1 MKAPINYFGGKNIMF
16 KYIIEKFP
24 NRETYDTYIEPF
36 GGSYAVGLNMPYIP
50 PIEIYND
57 LEKNIYSLYKVLQ
70 DENMFK
76 TFQRMCELSPYDD
89 NLRKEY
95 IDTLKTNTDISIL
108 NRAYMFF
115 YVNRTSFNG
124 NGGFKIN
131 TYIRRGTSK
140 SVSDYLSGVEH
151 LEELHERLKNI
162 IISNTNAIDLIER
175 FNKENVF
182 MYLDPPY
189 VQSTR
194 TSNIRYEVDMNDEEQ
209 DVFLETC
216 INSKAKLLI
225 SGYDNEKY
233 NILLDIGVYET
244 TIARLNEELAKKP
257 KEVEVVKYVD
267 RIVNNNY
274 NGTVVN
280 CDTYVL
286 FARNSAELD
295 TTAKTTLD
303 KISGTV
309 KIVAYASPEG
319 SDTYNKKLSQR
330 RANAVADYLR
340 GKGVT
345 VTEAYGAGVNG
356 NTSNRVAI
364 VIVQ

>member
-115 YVNRTSFNG
+115 YVNRTSFN
-124 NGGFKIN
+124 

-233 NILLDIGVYET
+233 NILLDNGFTKSNFTTNNRIET
-244 TIARLNEELAKKP
+244 LWQ
-257 KEVEVVKYVD
+257 
-267 RIVNNNY
+267 NY
-274 NGTVVN
+274 
-280 CDTYVL
+280 
-286 FARNSAELD
+286 
-295 TTAKTTLD
+295 
-303 KISGTV
+303 
-309 KIVAYASPEG
+309 
-319 SDTYNKKLSQR
+319 
-330 RANAVADYLR
+330 
-340 GKGVT
+340 
-345 VTEAYGAGVNG
+345 
-356 NTSNRVAI
+356 
-364 VIVQ
+364 

>member
-1 MKAPINYFGGKNIMF
+1 
-16 KYIIEKFP
+16 
-24 NRETYDTYIEPF
+24 
-36 GGSYAVGLNMPYIP
+36 MPYIP

-233 NILLDIGVYET
+233 NILLDNGFTKSNFTTNNRIET
-244 TIARLNEELAKKP
+244 LWQ
-257 KEVEVVKYVD
+257 
-267 RIVNNNY
+267 NY
-274 NGTVVN
+274 
-280 CDTYVL
+280 
-286 FARNSAELD
+286 
-295 TTAKTTLD
+295 
-303 KISGTV
+303 
-309 KIVAYASPEG
+309 
-319 SDTYNKKLSQR
+319 
-330 RANAVADYLR
+330 
-340 GKGVT
+340 
-345 VTEAYGAGVNG
+345 
-356 NTSNRVAI
+356 
-364 VIVQ
+364 

>member
-89 NLRKEY
+89 DMRKEY
-95 IDTLKTNTDISIL
+95 IDTLKTNKDISIL
-108 NRAYMFF
+108 NRAYMYF

-131 TYIRRGTSK
+131 TCIRRGTSK
-140 SVSDYLSGVEH
+140 SVSDYLSAVEH

-162 IISNTNAIDLIER
+162 IISNTDAIDLIDR

-194 TSNIRYEVDMNDEEQ
+194 TSNIRYEVDMNDEQQ

-233 NILLDIGVYET
+233 NILLDNGFTKSNFT
-244 TIARLNEELAKKP
+244 TN
-257 KEVEVVKYVD
+257 
-267 RIVNNNY
+267 
-274 NGTVVN
+274 
-280 CDTYVL
+280 
-286 FARNSAELD
+286 
-295 TTAKTTLD
+295 
-303 KISGTV
+303 
-309 KIVAYASPEG
+309 
-319 SDTYNKKLSQR
+319 
-330 RANAVADYLR
+330 
-340 GKGVT
+340 
-345 VTEAYGAGVNG
+345 
-356 NTSNRVAI
+356 NRVETLW
-364 VIVQ
+364 QNY

>member
-1 MKAPINYFGGKNIMF
+1 MKAPINYFGGKHIMF
-16 KYIIEKFP
+16 KYIIEKFTH
-24 NRETYDTYIEPF
+24 REKLDTYIEPF
-36 GGSYAVGLNMPYIP
+36 GCSYAISLNMPYIP

-194 TSNIRYEVDMNDEEQ
+194 TSNIRYEVDMN
-209 DVFLETC
+209 
-216 INSKAKLLI
+216 
-225 SGYDNEKY
+225 
-233 NILLDIGVYET
+233 YE
-244 TIARLNEELAKKP
+244 
-257 KEVEVVKYVD
+257 
-267 RIVNNNY
+267 
-274 NGTVVN
+274 
-280 CDTYVL
+280 
-286 FARNSAELD
+286 
-295 TTAKTTLD
+295 
-303 KISGTV
+303 
-309 KIVAYASPEG
+309 
-319 SDTYNKKLSQR
+319 
-330 RANAVADYLR
+330 
-340 GKGVT
+340 
-345 VTEAYGAGVNG
+345 
-356 NTSNRVAI
+356 
-364 VIVQ
+364 